1 MTYDPV
7 EDVFYIGGWVD
18 YKMYKIAGQSWAEPG
33 KILRVYD
40 DVTLAIAGIARVGWH
55 LVLTL
60 NTHPDLVA
68 VMDSITGDIITWMES
83 PSVSSI
89 RVGGCEQ
96 DENGN
101 VWMVYQGEQG
111 RPGMAYLLDMGL
123 ALDDSPE
130 WMSIPEGE
138 GILQPGQVAEVAVEF
153 NTSAAMKPGNE
164 YEAQIVVTT
173 SDPENQMVVLPV
185 SMRINAAPEADFSV
199 VRTGSL
205 L

>member
-1 MTYDPV
+1 VLGRLHDLQ
-7 EDVFYIGGWVD
+7 DSR
-18 YKMYKIAGQSWAEPG
+18 KSWPEPG

-40 DVTLAIAGIARVGWH
+40 DVTLAVAGIARVGWH

-68 VMDSITGDIITWMES
+68 VMDSITGEIITWMES

-101 VWMVYQGEQG
+101 VWMVYQGQQVG
-111 RPGMAYLLDMGL
+111 RYGISAGHGL

-138 GILQPGQVAEVAVEF
+138 GILQPGEVAEIAVEF
-153 NTSAAMKPGNE
+153 NTSAAMKPGRRVSSSDSGH
-164 YEAQIVVTT
+164 YER
-173 SDPENQMVVLPV
+173 P
-185 SMRINAAPEADFSV
+185 
-199 VRTGSL
+199 
-205 L
+205 